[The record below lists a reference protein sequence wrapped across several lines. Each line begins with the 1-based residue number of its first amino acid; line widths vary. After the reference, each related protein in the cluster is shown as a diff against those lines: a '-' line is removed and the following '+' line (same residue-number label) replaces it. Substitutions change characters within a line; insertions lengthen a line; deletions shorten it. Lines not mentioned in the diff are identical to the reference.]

1 MDFFLPCEGCYVAC
15 VCHDPN
21 GLLLRCNNINIIKPW
36 NKSLAGVKQLLS
48 KISAKELQ
56 MLFKS
61 KALVVAFLTVVV
73 SSQAF
78 SATASPA
85 APSDTLSP
93 TSGSS
98 LLDIANSSSVAGVGK
113 LYGTS
118 TGSLTDG
125 AMLDAGDSKGLPVFK
140 DVQAFVEF
148 RNGEIVISD
157 ATVPEPESYAMFLAG
172 LGIIA
177 AMVRRRSRSV

>member
-1 MDFFLPCEGCYVAC
+1 
-15 VCHDPN
+15 
-21 GLLLRCNNINIIKPW
+21 
-36 NKSLAGVKQLLS
+36 
-48 KISAKELQ
+48 

-61 KALVVAFLTVVV
+61 KALAVVFLMVAV

-78 SATASPA
+78 SATGSLGSPN
-85 APSDTLSP
+85 DRLSP
-93 TSGSS
+93 ISGSS
-98 LLDIANSSSVAGVGK
+98 LLDIANSSSIAGAGQM
-113 LYGTS
+113 YGTS

-125 AMLDAGDSKGLPVFK
+125 ALLNAGNSRVLPVFK

-148 RNGEIVISD
+148 KNGEIVISD

>member
-1 MDFFLPCEGCYVAC
+1 
-15 VCHDPN
+15 
-21 GLLLRCNNINIIKPW
+21 
-36 NKSLAGVKQLLS
+36 
-48 KISAKELQ
+48 

-61 KALVVAFLTVVV
+61 KALAVVFLTVVV

-78 SATASPA
+78 SATGSSAAS
-85 APSDTLSP
+85 SDRLSP
-93 TSGSS
+93 IIGSS
-98 LLDIANSSSVAGVGK
+98 LLDVANSSSIAGVSQ

-125 AMLDAGDSKGLPVFK
+125 AVLNVGNSKVLPVFK

-148 RNGEIVISD
+148 KNGEIVISD